1 MSGLSRGRIQ
11 HLLPWILTFAR
22 VPSAMDAQNGRPRA
36 AQKLLFARVIFVRCD
51 AEIVVVAF
59 LWCGKTPRHREASRG
74 IARHRV
80 MKSSQVYGVMVMMV
94 MMVMMMMLLLMM
106 LVVVVLVL
114 VMVMMMIEDQG

>member
-94 MMVMMMMLLLMM
+94 MMMMLLLMMM